1 MISNKIE
8 LSPKQAEY
16 IREAKHLFN
25 GKIGA
30 TQCGKTYIDTLYV
43 IPHRIIERRG
53 KPGLNFITGV
63 SKSTLKRNII
73 EPLKELWGDN
83 LVSDINS
90 ENVATLFG
98 EKTYCIGA
106 EKISQLSKV
115 RGARIK
121 YLYIDEVVDIN
132 EEVFSFFPTRLSF
145 DYSICDFTGNPSYPT
160 HHIKKFIE
168 RTDIDVYCQS
178 YTLYDNVFL
187 PPKIIKQYEA
197 MYSGTV
203 YFDRY
208 VLGLWRRAEGAIYR
222 KFADNPAPFMIPKP
236 DPKTFDRINVGVDF
250 GGTGSKHACVAT
262 AVTNDDKLIVL
273 KAKSIPAKDTDTDDL
288 INRFILPF
296 TAAIEKEYGW
306 VDGMYCDSAEQT
318 IINTIRK
325 RTDIHVYNSIKNEI
339 NDRIRATVI
348 AMGEGRFFIVENEC
362 ADLVKGLADAVWD
375 KNEVDD
381 VRLDDGTS
389 DIDILDAFEYSF
401 EYYLYRFQR

>member
-1 MISNKIE
+1 MINSAIE

-16 IREAKHLFN
+16 IREAHHLFN

-106 EKISQLSKV
+106 EKISQLSKI

-121 YLYIDEVVDIN
+121 YLYIDEIVDIN
-132 EEVFSFFPTRLSF
+132 EEVFNFLPTRLSF

-178 YTLYDNVFL
+178 LTLYDNLFL
-187 PPKIIKQYEA
+187 PPQVIKQYEA
-197 MYSGTV
+197 MYKGTV

-208 VLGLWRRAEGAIYR
+208 VLGKWRRAEGAIYR

-236 DPKTFDRINVGVDF
+236 DPKTLDRINVGVDF

-262 AVTNDDKLIVL
+262 AVTDDDKLIVL

-288 INRFILPF
+288 ITRFILPF
-296 TAAIEKEYGW
+296 AAGIEKEYGRL
-306 VDGMYCDSAEQT
+306 DGMYCDSAEQT
-318 IINTIRK
+318 IINTVR
-325 RTDIHVYNSIKNEI
+325 RRSDISVYNSIKNEI

-362 ADLVKGLADAVWD
+362 ADLVKGLTDAVWD
-375 KNEVDD
+375 KDEVND

-389 DIDILDAFEYSF
+389 DIDVLDAFEYSF
-401 EYYLYRFQR
+401 EYYLYKFQR